1 MKVGMKGKKNGFTL
15 VETLVALAVFSVVM
29 VVSGGIILSLISSNK
44 QNQSINSVVN
54 NLSYSIESMVRD
66 IKTGYAYKC
75 NYPIGNINDYV
86 KDTFKSAED
95 NCSANTAIDNIALIS
110 NITGEDMVV
119 RYDFITQVDAPGYIQ
134 KTVFAETGGIVSQNA
149 YPLTDVKNIDMTDVR
164 FRVEAGKPLYEGETV
179 NVDPIQ
185 PYVFVML
192 KGTAKL
198 NAINASDF
206 FMQTFISQRLP
217 NFI

>member
-1 MKVGMKGKKNGFTL
+1 M
-15 VETLVALAVFSVVM
+15 
-29 VVSGGIILSLISSNK
+29 
-44 QNQSINSVVN
+44 
-54 NLSYSIESMVRD
+54 
-66 IKTGYAYKC
+66 
-75 NYPIGNINDYV
+75 
-86 KDTFKSAED
+86 
-95 NCSANTAIDNIALIS
+95 
-110 NITGEDMVV
+110 
-119 RYDFITQVDAPGYIQ
+119 
-134 KTVFAETGGIVSQNA
+134 FAETGGIVSQNA